1 MSTPLTSNFKKLLQN
16 FTIQS
21 IDKLQ
26 KVWYNVVM
34 ERFIRITR
42 KNIMNWIEF
51 MYMLIDELEKD
62 EDVKEFDGQSIRE
75 ESRD

>member
-1 MSTPLTSNFKKLLQN
+1 
-16 FTIQS
+16 
-21 IDKLQ
+21 
-26 KVWYNVVM
+26 M

-62 EDVKEFDGQSIRE
+62 KDVKEFDGQSLQK

>member
-1 MSTPLTSNFKKLLQN
+1 MSTPLECNFKKLLQN
-16 FTIQS
+16 FTIKS

>member
-1 MSTPLTSNFKKLLQN
+1 MSTPIEGNFKKLLQN
-16 FTIQS
+16 FTIQG

-26 KVWYNVVM
+26 KVCYNVVM
-34 ERFIRITR
+34 ERFIKITR

-62 EDVKEFDGQSIRE
+62 DDVKEFDGQSLRE
-75 ESRD
+75 EPRD

>member
-1 MSTPLTSNFKKLLQN
+1 
-16 FTIQS
+16 
-21 IDKLQ
+21 
-26 KVWYNVVM
+26 M
-34 ERFIRITR
+34 EKFIRITR

>member
-1 MSTPLTSNFKKLLQN
+1 MSTPIEGNFKKLLQN
-16 FTIQS
+16 FTIES

-34 ERFIRITR
+34 SKFIRITR
-42 KNIMNWIEF
+42 DNILNWIEF

-62 EDVKEFDGQSIRE
+62 DDVKEFDGQSPSE
-75 ESRD
+75 RDGD

>member
-1 MSTPLTSNFKKLLQN
+1 
-16 FTIQS
+16 
-21 IDKLQ
+21 
-26 KVWYNVVM
+26 M

-62 EDVKEFDGQSIRE
+62 EDVKEFDGQSLRE
-75 ESRD
+75 EPRD

>member
-1 MSTPLTSNFKKLLQN
+1 
-16 FTIQS
+16 
-21 IDKLQ
+21 
-26 KVWYNVVM
+26 M
-34 ERFIRITR
+34 ERLIRITR

-62 EDVKEFDGQSIRE
+62 EDVKELNGQSIRE

>member
-1 MSTPLTSNFKKLLQN
+1 
-16 FTIQS
+16 
-21 IDKLQ
+21 
-26 KVWYNVVM
+26 M
-34 ERFIRITR
+34 ERIIRITR

-62 EDVKEFDGQSIRE
+62 EDVKEFDGQSTRE